1 MIITE
6 IPKSEGWPTRD
17 VSYATAGS
25 FVDGIT
31 GDDSTDWH
39 LEDSAEDITENP
51 VICGIATRSVAEKPK
66 MAIE

>member
-31 GDDSTDWH
+31 GDDSTD
-39 LEDSAEDITENP
+39 L
-51 VICGIATRSVAEKPK
+51 
-66 MAIE
+66 